1 MPKQKTNK
9 SAAKRF
15 RRTANGKFKYSKAG
29 SGHLLSA
36 KSRKQKRNLRSGGIL
51 SKAETKRVNQL
62 IAS

>member
-36 KSRKQKRNLRSGGIL
+36 KSRKQKRNLRSGL
-51 SKAETKRVNQL
+51 DEAKRRRTEHRVP
-62 IAS
+62 